1 MISRIELTIIGR
13 EHRSRIW
20 KCSFSHVLGFFQKDS
35 FLKQKKKKK
44 FPSNFKKLISYR
56 LHFRL
61 QYIKIETNNE
71 SGIKMCQMH
80 KNFLKSVQ
88 KRLGQGRD
96 PECNNKKMQWK
107 YKYNV

>member
-1 MISRIELTIIGR
+1 MKMLLFTCTRI
-13 EHRSRIW
+13 
-20 KCSFSHVLGFFQKDS
+20 FSKRQLSETK
-35 FLKQKKKKK
+35 KKKKK

-96 PECNNKKMQWK
+96 PECNNKKMQ
-107 YKYNV
+107 